1 MALLYKADSERG
13 QQWQA
18 LFAEHAPDI
27 EVRLWPDVGNPADI
41 RYLMA
46 WQPPENLRV
55 FPNLEV
61 VFATSAGVDQFDLR
75 QLPEQVPVVRMQD
88 PGIVQG
94 IVEYACMAVLSLHR
108 QLPLYLQQ
116 QRQGQWQEQPWV
128 PARQRRVG
136 VMGLGMLGKAV
147 LQHLRPF
154 GFNLRGWSRSRQPL
168 DGVECFAGAE
178 QLPDFLSQCDTLL
191 CLLPLT
197 EHTRGLLNARTL
209 GLLPRGASLI
219 NLGRGAH
226 LVEQDLLQAL
236 DSGQLSHAIV
246 DVVQEEP
253 APEQHPFWQHPN
265 IWLTPHI
272 GAVTLPESAFA
283 PLLDNLRRH
292 QRGQAMSGVIE
303 KHQGY

>member
-46 WQPPENLRV
+46 WQPPENLRD

-154 GFNLRGWSRSRQPL
+154 GFNLRGWSRSLQPL
-168 DGVECFAGAE
+168 DGVECFAGVE
-178 QLPDFLSQCDTLL
+178 QLPAFLSQCDTLL

-292 QRGQAMSGVIE
+292 QRGQTMSGVIE

>member
-1 MALLYKADSERG
+1 MALLYKADTERG

-27 EVRLWPDVGNPADI
+27 EVRLWPEVGDPAEI

-46 WQPPENLRV
+46 WQPPQNLGD
-55 FPNLEV
+55 FANLEV
-61 VFATSAGVDQFDLR
+61 VFATSAGVDQFDLN

-108 QLPLYLQQ
+108 QLPLYLYQ
-116 QRQGQWQEQPWV
+116 QRQGQWQEQPWM

-154 GFNLRGWSRSRQPL
+154 GFNLRGWSRSPQQL

-178 QLPDFLSQCDTLL
+178 QLPTFLGQCDMLI

-197 EHTRGLLNARTL
+197 EHTRGLLDARTL
-209 GLLPRGASLI
+209 GALPRGASLI

-226 LVEQDLLQAL
+226 VVEHDLLHAL
-236 DSGQLSHAIV
+236 DSGQLSHAIL
-246 DVVQEEP
+246 DVTQEEP
-253 APEQHPFWQHPN
+253 AAAQHPFWQHPN

-292 QRGQAMSGVIE
+292 QQGRPMSGVIE
-303 KHQGY
+303 KNQGY

>member
-1 MALLYKADSERG
+1 MALLYKADPERG
-13 QQWQA
+13 RIWQA

-27 EVRLWPDVGNPADI
+27 EVRLWPEVGDPADI

-46 WQPPENLRV
+46 WQPPQNLGD

-61 VFATSAGVDQFDLR
+61 VFATSAGVDQFDLS
-75 QLPEQVPVVRMQD
+75 QLPEHVPVLRMQD

-108 QLPLYLQQ
+108 RLPLYLHQ
-116 QRQGQWQEQPWV
+116 QRQGRWQEQPWQ
-128 PARQRRVG
+128 PARHTRVG
-136 VMGLGMLGKAV
+136 VMGLGLLGKAV
-147 LQHLRPF
+147 LAQLTHL
-154 GFNLRGWSRSRQPL
+154 GFNLRGWSRSPQQL
-168 DGVECFAGAE
+168 DGVSCFAGIE
-178 QLPDFLSQCDTLL
+178 QLPQFLGQCDILI

-197 EHTRGLLNARTL
+197 EHTRGLLDARTL
-209 GLLPRGASLI
+209 GALPHGASLI

-226 LVEQDLLQAL
+226 LVEQDLLLAL
-236 DSGQLSHAIV
+236 DNGQLSHAIL

-253 APEQHPFWQHPN
+253 AAEQHPFWKHPN

-292 QRGQAMSGVIE
+292 QQGQPMCGVIN
-303 KHQGY
+303 KNQGY